1 MALGS
6 AARMKVGVVCP
17 YDMAAPGGVQQLVTE
32 LTEHLRAAGHETVL
46 VGAGKRIHDEGA
58 GRDGSII
65 PTGRPISVFGNQSR
79 VPLTLSPLSWR
90 RVRSALRDVD
100 VVHLHEPLLPL
111 VGWAAMGAGKPTVA
125 TFHADAPDWARRAY
139 RVIPGLSRRLGRYVI
154 TAVSRTAAAAIPKK
168 WGEVV
173 IVPNALD
180 VASYRLEVGRIA
192 RRIAFLGRDDPRK
205 GLDVLLEAW
214 PQIRR
219 RVADAELVVMGA
231 SRDKPIDGV
240 SFRGWVSE
248 GEKRRL
254 LATSAVYVAPH
265 LGGESFG
272 IVIAEAMAAGC
283 AVVATDLPA
292 FREVMRNTG
301 VVVAPGDVVGLT
313 AAVAGV
319 LDDPDRVAELGERAR
334 AAVARFDWSS
344 VLDQYLAVYRR
355 AIGL

>member
-1 MALGS
+1 
-6 AARMKVGVVCP
+6 
-17 YDMAAPGGVQQLVTE
+17 
-32 LTEHLRAAGHETVL
+32 
-46 VGAGKRIHDEGA
+46 
-58 GRDGSII
+58 
-65 PTGRPISVFGNQSR
+65 
-79 VPLTLSPLSWR
+79 
-90 RVRSALRDVD
+90 
-100 VVHLHEPLLPL
+100 
-111 VGWAAMGAGKPTVA
+111 
-125 TFHADAPDWARRAY
+125 
-139 RVIPGLSRRLGRYVI
+139 VI

-301 VVVAPGDVVGLT
+301 VVVAPGDVAGLT